1 MKGLNG
7 VVHLWSM
14 CDSLKMLTKLTIQ
27 NFKRF
32 KSKVEI
38 ELGNPVVFVGPNNS
52 GKTSA
57 MQAIYLWNVGLKC
70 WTAKRSTGSKAKKG
84 RGVAVNRKDL
94 FAIASPASNLLWN
107 DLHTRDVSRKSGKQE
122 TKNVRIEIT
131 VEGIAADDKSWK
143 CGMEFDF
150 ANPESFYCRPLRTDD
165 EGKGRLPVPDEAKEV
180 NIAFLPPMS
189 GLVAVETKIDS
200 GAVNVRIGEGRTA
213 EVLRNLCL
221 QLAEEKPD
229 EWKSVTEEMEALFQ
243 VKIKEPQHIR
253 ERGEITMAYSENNT
267 DLDLSSSGRGLQQT
281 LLILAYMKAHP
292 NAIIMLD
299 EPDAHL
305 EIIRQRQNY
314 DIITKI
320 AESNGSQII
329 AASHSE
335 VLLEEGADSAIAFI
349 GTPHRIT
356 RKEQVRKALATIRS
370 EDYYQA
376 AIMGWVL
383 YLEGPTD
390 RAILRAFASRLQHN
404 EAMDVL
410 SRAFVRYVANQPN
423 PAKDHYH
430 GLQEALPNLQAVAL
444 FDRLESEPRSDSFPC
459 LMWKKREI
467 ENYLCTKRTLI
478 AYASGQVAKGEDAPL
493 FSPQEEEQRKQ
504 AMEKAISKTSDAL
517 EALDEF
523 RAWSDDI
530 KASNQFLKP
539 VFKSYFKALN
549 MSRIM
554 TKSKYHLLVD
564 YIPDDEID
572 DEIKEKLD
580 AIVNVATS
588 ASEQGLPS

>member
-1 MKGLNG
+1 
-7 VVHLWSM
+7 
-14 CDSLKMLTKLTIQ
+14 MLTKLTIQ

-70 WTAKRSTGSKAKKG
+70 WTAKRSTDSKAKT
-84 RGVAVNRKDL
+84 RQGVTVNRKDL
-94 FAIASPASNLLWN
+94 FAIPNPASNLLWN
-107 DLHTRDVSRKSGKQE
+107 DLNTRNVSRASGKQI

-131 VEGIAADDKSWK
+131 VEGITPNDKPWK

-165 EGKGRLPVPDEAKEV
+165 EGKARMPVPDEAKEV

-314 DIITKI
+314 DIITEI
-320 AESNGSQII
+320 AKSNGSQII

-335 VLLEEGADSAIAFI
+335 VLLEEAAGTDSAIAFI
-349 GTPHRIT
+349 GTPHLIT
-356 RKEQVRKALATIRS
+356 RKEQVRKALATIGS
-370 EDYYQA
+370 ENYYQA
-376 AIMGWVL
+376 ARMGWVL
-383 YLEGPTD
+383 YLEGSTD
-390 RAILRAFASRLQHN
+390 RAILRAFANRLQHN
-404 EAMDVL
+404 EARDVL
-410 SRAFVRYVANQPN
+410 SRAFVHYVGNQPKS
-423 PAKDHYH
+423 AKDHYH
-430 GLQEALPNLQAVAL
+430 GLQEALPDLQAVAL
-444 FDRLESEPRSDSFPC
+444 FDHLESEPRSDSFPC

-478 AYASGQVAKGEDAPL
+478 AYAAGQSVEGEPSPL
-493 FSPQEEEQRKQ
+493 FSPQEEEQRKK
-504 AMEKAISKTSDAL
+504 AMEKAISKTSEAL

-523 RAWSDDI
+523 EAWSDDI
-530 KASNQFLKP
+530 KASDKFLKP
-539 VFKSYFKALN
+539 VFKNYFKTLN
-549 MSRIM
+549 LSRIM

-580 AIVNVATS
+580 AIVAVATS
-588 ASEQGLPS
+588 ATEQGLPS